1 MEDEKLNEAQCDSND
16 IISDISIMVGAIL
29 FILLSS
35 VDPKYP
41 GGKRGR
47 KAILKDLKRVL
58 MTYAHNENKK
68 HYLDLVARGDKC
80 QHDVRDTMVAEYG
93 DKGNYINPGALLM
106 ILYKRYPDYI
116 KPYNLRY
123 DHINNINNHYID
135 AGISFHSIKYGNRLI
150 QAIHEE
156 LQIPLE
162 LKEVTY

>member
-1 MEDEKLNEAQCDSND
+1 MNNK
-16 IISDISIMVGAIL
+16 ISDISIMVGAVL

-47 KAILKDLKRVL
+47 KAILKALKKVL
-58 MTYAHNENKK
+58 ITYAYNENKQ
-68 HYLDLVARGDKC
+68 HYLDLVAKADKC
-80 QHDVRDTMVAEYG
+80 QHDVRDMMVEEYG

-116 KPYNLRY
+116 KPYNLKY
-123 DHINNINNHYID
+123 DHITNINDHYIN
-135 AGISFHSIKYGNRLI
+135 AGISFHSIKYGNKLI
-150 QAIHEE
+150 QAIHKE

-162 LKEVTY
+162 LKEIKY